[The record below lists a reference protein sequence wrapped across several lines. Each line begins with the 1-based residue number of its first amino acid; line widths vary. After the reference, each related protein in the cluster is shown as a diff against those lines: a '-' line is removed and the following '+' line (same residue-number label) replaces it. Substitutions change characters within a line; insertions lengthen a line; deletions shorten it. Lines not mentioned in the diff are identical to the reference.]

1 MSACLTIRNWG
12 KWSVIGVK
20 MFPLMVLLSVMFE
33 RILSISEEEC
43 ADTLDGWV
51 MYGKNCFEKRKLT

>member
-1 MSACLTIRNWG
+1 
-12 KWSVIGVK
+12 

-43 ADTLDGWV
+43 ADTLDG
-51 MYGKNCFEKRKLT
+51 